1 MSSATVKVQE
11 DFELPADLPA
21 DGRIDQLATVHR
33 LKPDPYERTREA
45 VPLHCLNLLVQ
56 VREEYEEEGIAELG
70 NDIAATVEQH
80 PAQVAIKSAS
90 GAQNYIDLLN
100 DLWHCGLTLDDLVPL
115 PGRKRRYAI
124 VISGHRRTLAKRY
137 IWQHGCESCRESYG
151 VELPGVCFA
160 RHFHHGGDR
169 VEVFCY
175 RQVTPE
181 LAMGMQLRENIRQNV
196 PSHRQAVAYDQ
207 LYALMKR
214 QDPTLSVARFAREVG
229 GVADGTVRRAL
240 SYCSLPRFVQQAVEQ
255 GQLSYSLALELGRLR
270 GKVAATD
277 LELQSEM
284 VRIIAGDIKH
294 TVYKKFVDQ
303 HIRDVRSGC
312 LLFGIGITAEAE
324 IVQRRAVFERRTVE
338 ALHGYDRYF
347 RQVQPLLECGAMGK
361 GGEFLDTSARVL
373 LGKLLRQ
380 VEAILPLLE
389 SDDARAASA
398 HHTIELALLAL

>member
-1 MSSATVKVQE
+1 
-11 DFELPADLPA
+11 
-21 DGRIDQLATVHR
+21 
-33 LKPDPYERTREA
+33 
-45 VPLHCLNLLVQ
+45 
-56 VREEYEEEGIAELG
+56 
-70 NDIAATVEQH
+70 
-80 PAQVAIKSAS
+80 
-90 GAQNYIDLLN
+90 
-100 DLWHCGLTLDDLVPL
+100 
-115 PGRKRRYAI
+115 
-124 VISGHRRTLAKRY
+124 
-137 IWQHGCESCRESYG
+137 
-151 VELPGVCFA
+151 
-160 RHFHHGGDR
+160 
-169 VEVFCY
+169 
-175 RQVTPE
+175 
-181 LAMGMQLRENIRQNV
+181 
-196 PSHRQAVAYDQ
+196 
-207 LYALMKR
+207 
-214 QDPTLSVARFAREVG
+214 
-229 GVADGTVRRAL
+229 
-240 SYCSLPRFVQQAVEQ
+240 VEQ